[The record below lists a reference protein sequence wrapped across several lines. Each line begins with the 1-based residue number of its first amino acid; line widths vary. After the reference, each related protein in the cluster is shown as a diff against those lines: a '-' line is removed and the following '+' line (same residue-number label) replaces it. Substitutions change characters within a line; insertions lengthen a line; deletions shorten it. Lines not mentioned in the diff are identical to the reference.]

1 MPKPNTT
8 LSIAAVERDTGLSKD
23 TLRVWERRYG
33 FPQPERDAFG
43 ERAYSQLELEKL
55 RVIRRM
61 MDAGHRPGRLV
72 KLPMVELLSLGASP
86 TTKAKSDHAEPS
98 GEIQNHMDLIQAHD
112 IEGLRRSLGQA
123 HMRMGLE
130 GFVMSLV
137 APLNVRVGQA
147 WACGELDIFKEHL
160 YTECIQSLLR
170 NAIHSIPAPERSS
183 RPRVMLTTF
192 PKEVHGLGLLM
203 AETLF
208 ALQGCACL
216 SLGTQTPVPDIARAA
231 AAYNA
236 DIVAL
241 SFTASINAN
250 VAFAGLIELRQTLPA
265 PIEIWAGGNCPSLQ
279 RRNAPRVQQIGK
291 LSEITTQIEA
301 WRVANPLTEPPAQ
314 HTI

>member
-1 MPKPNTT
+1 MTKPKTT
-8 LSIAAVERDTGLSKD
+8 LSIAAVERDTGLTKD

-33 FPQPERDAFG
+33 FPQPGRDTFG
-43 ERAYSQLELEKL
+43 ERAYSHLDLEKL
-55 RVIRRM
+55 RVIRRL

-72 KLPMVELLSLGASP
+72 ERSMTELLGLGSST
-86 TTKAKSDHAEPS
+86 TTKADQDQTVPS

-170 NAIHSIPAPERSS
+170 NAIHSIPVPERSS

-192 PKEVHGLGLLM
+192 PKEVHGLGVLM

-231 AAYNA
+231 VAYKA

-250 VAFAGLIELRQTLPA
+250 VAFAGLIELRQTLPES
-265 PIEIWAGGNCPSLQ
+265 IEIWVGGNCPSLQ
-279 RRNAPRVQQIGK
+279 RRNPPGVQKIAT
-291 LSEITTQIEA
+291 LAAITAQIET
-301 WRVANPLTEPPAQ
+301 WRVAHLLTEPPVE
-314 HTI
+314 HTD

>member
-1 MPKPNTT
+1 MTAPNTT
-8 LSIAAVERDTGLSKD
+8 ISITAIERDTGLSKD

-33 FPQPERDAFG
+33 FPKPERDAFG
-43 ERAYSQLELEKL
+43 ERAYSHLDLEKL
-55 RVIRRM
+55 RVIRRL
-61 MDAGHRPGRLV
+61 MDTGHRPGRLV
-72 KLPMVELLSLGASP
+72 ELPMAELLSLGVS
-86 TTKAKSDHAEPS
+86 TTAKADPDQTVPS
-98 GEIQNHMDLIQAHD
+98 GETQNHLDLIQAHD

-123 HMRMGLE
+123 HMRMGLQ
-130 GFVMSLV
+130 GFVMNLI

-160 YTECIQSLLR
+160 YTECVQSLLR
-170 NAIHSIPAPERSS
+170 NAIYSIPPPERSS

-192 PKEVHGLGLLM
+192 PKEAHGLGLLM

-250 VAFAGLIELRQTLPA
+250 VAFAALIELRQTLPKS
-265 PIEIWAGGNCPSLQ
+265 IEIWAGGNCPSLQ
-279 RRNAPRVQQIGK
+279 RRNPPRVQKIGT
-291 LSEITTQIEA
+291 LAEIKMQIEA
-301 WRVANPLTEPPAQ
+301 WRATHPFTEAPEEHP
-314 HTI
+314 T

>member
-1 MPKPNTT
+1 MTKLNTT
-8 LSIAAVERDTGLSKD
+8 VSISAIERDTGLSKD

-33 FPQPERDAFG
+33 FPLPERDAFG
-43 ERAYSQLELEKL
+43 ERAYSHIELEKL
-55 RVIRRM
+55 RVIRRL

-72 KLPMVELLSLGASP
+72 DLSMAELLSLGASP
-86 TTKAKSDHAEPS
+86 AMTAGSDKTETS
-98 GEIQNHMDLIQAHD
+98 DDIQTHLDLIQAHD

-123 HMRMGLE
+123 HMRLGLAS
-130 GFVMSLV
+130 FVMDLV
-137 APLNVRVGQA
+137 APLNVRVGQS

-160 YTECIQSLLR
+160 YSECVQSFLR
-170 NAIHSIPAPERSS
+170 NAIHSIPAPKLAS

-216 SLGTQTPVPDIARAA
+216 PLGTQTPVPDIARAA
-231 AAYNA
+231 TAYGA

-250 VAFAGLIELRQTLPA
+250 VAFAGLVELRQTLPES
-265 PIEIWAGGNCPSLQ
+265 IEIWVGGICPSMH
-279 RRNAPRVQQIGK
+279 RRTAPKVQQIGH
-291 LSEITTQIEA
+291 LSEITAHIEA
-301 WRVANPLTEPPAQ
+301 WRAAHANAEPTTEHPA
-314 HTI
+314 

>member
-1 MPKPNTT
+1 MTKPKTT
-8 LSIAAVERDTGLSKD
+8 LSIAAVERDTGLTKD

-33 FPQPERDAFG
+33 FPQPGRDTFG
-43 ERAYSQLELEKL
+43 ERAYSHLDLEKL
-55 RVIRRM
+55 RVIRRL
-61 MDAGHRPGRLV
+61 MDAGRRPESLV
-72 KLPMVELLSLGASP
+72 ERSMTELLGLGSST
-86 TTKAKSDHAEPS
+86 TTKADQNQTVPS

-170 NAIHSIPAPERSS
+170 NAIHSIPVPERSS

-192 PKEVHGLGLLM
+192 PKEVHGLGVLM

-231 AAYNA
+231 VAYKA

-250 VAFAGLIELRQTLPA
+250 VAFAGLIELRQTLPES
-265 PIEIWAGGNCPSLQ
+265 IEIWVGGNCPSLQ
-279 RRNAPRVQQIGK
+279 RRNPPGVQKIAT
-291 LSEITTQIEA
+291 LAAITAQIET
-301 WRVANPLTEPPAQ
+301 WRVAHLLTEPPVE
-314 HTI
+314 HTD